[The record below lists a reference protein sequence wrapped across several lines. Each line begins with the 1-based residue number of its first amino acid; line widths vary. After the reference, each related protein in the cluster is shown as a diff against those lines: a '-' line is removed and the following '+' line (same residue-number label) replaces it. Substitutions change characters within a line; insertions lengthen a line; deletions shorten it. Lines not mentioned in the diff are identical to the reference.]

1 MGDDDEEALIRSA
14 EQIFRYAPLSSG
26 LDIVRKT
33 LGRHEIATVQA
44 TAIDRAIGIVN
55 VTTILAHSSGE
66 WNSSD
71 WPVCSLEDMA
81 SPKRMGAALT
91 YARRYSLFALVGIAG
106 EDDLDAPDLN
116 AAEPD
121 DAPLNGPS
129 QANGDRKH
137 HRRKIVN
144 SANAVLE
151 SQLLAVLRDQLL
163 GELKEVGSL
172 DAAAIWARR
181 ILQAKNSLNIVDATQ
196 LEHAFQA
203 KLAALASE
211 ADNSERQPPPFGSVH
226 THAKSLQ
233 RKGSVSTKSSTNEG
247 VKTSAPAHSEP
258 RRVRDR
264 EHMKYRRR
272 ISLFDLR
279 PASCRSSPPPI
290 CPEPSARTQGT

>member
-1 MGDDDEEALIRSA
+1 
-14 EQIFRYAPLSSG
+14 
-26 LDIVRKT
+26 
-33 LGRHEIATVQA
+33 
-44 TAIDRAIGIVN
+44 
-55 VTTILAHSSGE
+55 
-66 WNSSD
+66 
-71 WPVCSLEDMA
+71 MA

-137 HRRKIVN
+137 HRRKIPEGNVN

-151 SQLLAVLRDQLL
+151 SQLSAVLRDQLL

-181 ILQAKNSLNIVDATQ
+181 ILQAKNSLNIVDAAQ

-258 RRVRDR
+258 RR
-264 EHMKYRRR
+264 
-272 ISLFDLR
+272 
-279 PASCRSSPPPI
+279 A
-290 CPEPSARTQGT
+290 